1 MQFCPTCAS
10 LLLVE
15 KTTGSEFRFYCRMCP
30 YVYYISHKVTAKTTY
45 ERKQVDDVL
54 GGAKAFQDAAQTAA
68 VCPKCSNNK
77 AYFFQIQIRSADE
90 PMTTFY
96 KCANP
101 DCGHNWKEN

>member
-1 MQFCPTCAS
+1 MLFCPTCGS

-15 KTTGSEFRFYCRMCP
+15 KGTSNFRFYCRMCP
-30 YVYYISHKVTAKTTY
+30 YIYYIFNKFTSVTTY

-54 GGAKAFQDAAQTAA
+54 GGPEAFKDAAQIET
-68 VCPKCSNNK
+68 VCPKCSHNK
-77 AYFFQIQIRSADE
+77 AYFFSMQIRSADE

-101 DCGHNWKEN
+101 NCGNNWKEG